1 MITKKYVNTIAY
13 QIVGCAIEVHSLLG
27 PGLLES
33 VYEICLIQELEEKD
47 FHVKRQ
53 VPVPIIYK
61 GKELPKILVLD
72 LLINDLIILEIK
84 AVDMLQPIFNAQ
96 LLSYLYLTGK
106 PKGLLMNF
114 HVEKMVNGVIPL
126 VTKDFAKLPE
136 S

>member
-1 MITKKYVNTIAY
+1 MITKKYINDIAY
-13 QIVGCAIEVHSLLG
+13 QIVGCAIEVHSRLG

-33 VYEICLIQELEEKD
+33 VYEICLIEELLEKG
-47 FHVKRQ
+47 FQVKSQ
-53 VPVPIIYK
+53 VKVPIVYK
-61 GKELPKILVLD
+61 GKELAKVFVLD

-84 AVDMLQPIFNAQ
+84 AVDSIQPIFNAQ

-106 PKGLLMNF
+106 PKGLLLNF

-126 VTKDFAKLPE
+126 VTKEFAKLEE